1 MTSEQFSEEIGR
13 VFQIEWQRARRKA
26 LALAFTT
33 GMVMGLL
40 FGAFHGELSHFWGG
54 GKIMTDQSLI
64 NPSSLRP

>member
-54 GKIMTDQSLI
+54 GG
-64 NPSSLRP
+64 